1 MLAYSYR
8 FHGHK
13 SLSYVYKNGL
23 AERGQYITIR
33 YTKNERRSKPRI
45 SVVVSKKVY
54 KSAVGR
60 NRIRRRIYEW
70 FRTHLNDLNDTYDI
84 VCIVSS
90 AEVRTMSVE
99 NLDTI
104 LHAQTTP
111 LLAVPGEK

>member
-1 MLAYSYR
+1 MLAYNYR

-23 AERGQYITIR
+23 AERGHYLTIR
-33 YTKNERRSKPRI
+33 YTKNERRSRPRI

-70 FRTHLNDLNDTYDI
+70 FRVHLEELNDTYDI

-90 AEVRTMSVE
+90 AEVRTMSAE
-99 NLDTI
+99 NLDAI
-104 LHAQTTP
+104 LRSQTTP
-111 LLAVPGEK
+111 LLAVSGEK